1 MAATPPGR
9 SIPISVRLPADL
21 LAEADAVAAADDRTR
36 TSLITAALRAYL
48 ATRDADAAQQRLQ
61 LTTEVA

>member
-1 MAATPPGR
+1 MAVTPPGR
-9 SIPISVRLPADL
+9 SVPISVRLPADL
-21 LAEADAVAAADDRTR
+21 LTEADTVAVEEDRTR

-48 ATRDADAAQQRLQ
+48 AAREVDAAQQRLT